1 MSTINLR
8 VEALVRL
15 SARLEAQGSLEKAV
29 VALTRAITI
38 DSGQSESLQVR
49 HFDCQFRHLLHAPPL
64 AHTHV
69 VTFILALAGLRPC
82 TCWIEVLCTSSQDFT
97 RPCAAIKAILLIHS
111 SSFVRWH
118 ALSLFA

>member
-15 SARLEAQGSLEKAV
+15 STRLEAQGSLEKAV

-49 HFDCQFRHLLHAPPL
+49 HFDC
-64 AHTHV
+64 
-69 VTFILALAGLRPC
+69 
-82 TCWIEVLCTSSQDFT
+82 
-97 RPCAAIKAILLIHS
+97 
-111 SSFVRWH
+111 
-118 ALSLFA
+118 